1 MFQLNASKSAKI
13 WNMRAHNF
21 FYCLKKFRATI
32 IFSLMNARVTKSYAY
47 VNIERAIIRE
57 KLNEKFHK
65 YGKFWSSC
73 LEHFI
78 EQNPFI
84 SEEWTNNPPSLLTYL
99 GGWKWTDFYNLL
111 WHQKESKSCQICST
125 SQDGLVSNFKII
137 QKLVCIWNLAQ

>member
-32 IFSLMNARVTKSYAY
+32 IFSLMNALVTKSQAY

-65 YGKFWSSC
+65 YGKF
-73 LEHFI
+73 
-78 EQNPFI
+78 
-84 SEEWTNNPPSLLTYL
+84 
-99 GGWKWTDFYNLL
+99 
-111 WHQKESKSCQICST
+111 
-125 SQDGLVSNFKII
+125 
-137 QKLVCIWNLAQ
+137 